1 MFVAQLEQKK
11 EANSSFFYDFEVDEQ
26 GRLMLVFWVDA
37 ASRKNYKLFGD
48 VISLDSTYT
57 R

>member
-1 MFVAQLEQKK
+1 
-11 EANSSFFYDFEVDEQ
+11 
-26 GRLMLVFWVDA
+26 MLVFWVDA

-48 VISLDSTYT
+48 EDGLLAMVMEMRTACFQRRMRRALGS

>member
-1 MFVAQLEQKK
+1 MFVAQLERKK